1 MSNEQK
7 IDESLKTP
15 SFSMSK
21 YIIYAILPKCNL
33 IYGEVIPS
41 TFIQI
46 ALTINNK
53 PESPEWQK
61 NKSWIGI
68 RTISKITG
76 FNVRTI
82 NRAISVLID
91 IGLIHQSYRGKL
103 KMFQL
108 KNYNI
113 NNQNDLIDFIK
124 SVEKTLLTEIKIDKK
139 EEFRKKFNEL
149 NEKLNLDSQ
158 FHCQQ
163 LLKKIWIPDLL
174 TLKEALKKA
183 ESIYKGSSLFLINL
197 INQQLMFKKEIEETD
212 YIISERE
219 RGLMIGCSQSTLNRY
234 IKAYESAD
242 MIVRES
248 LNGSY
253 HIKLNSKEKIKAEI
267 IQNKGVGNL
276 KMNKDQLICP
286 ICDRICETSRSFNLH
301 LSKQSD
307 AKHLLLN
314 KIRRDKR
321 TSDFEITM
329 MLYEQNKDTFESLE
343 IENVIEEQ
351 IVKTSYM
358 DVPCECK
365 ISCQEC
371 FMDWKKDYFDGCSRP
386 RKQAYIEENNAGS
399 SKAKKQKTNSE
410 SATGF
415 EMIPSVKKVPSED
428 TAPGLLKFFYDLTGK
443 RSPNWGKESKQ
454 IKNLLTSK
462 EQPLSAEEVRV
473 VLRYMTRRGYD
484 DVRFL
489 SSSVTEALL
498 ENEYLQQIET
508 PGTAPFLLKYF
519 YNGHNMEINLQ
530 TFTREVRKIQETMN
544 SGLNYEDTKKVI
556 DYMIDTNCIT
566 INFIGS
572 KRNDALSKK
581 PQNVVVNTN
590 SKTTNNFNNNPSFF
604 DQDFLNILK
613 DELIGGR
620 CNLRKVEEKH
630 KDGAIKLAKQIFMEQ
645 KFTTK
650 FTGFE
655 WLWRTGLELDKEI
668 YEQAYNEVNRTSYLD
683 STINSGKI
691 NEDQLNKYK
700 QLKNKFELWLQKQHN
715 IFHHDMISNN
725 S

>member
-1 MSNEQK
+1 MSNEQNL
-7 IDESLKTP
+7 DESLKTP
-15 SFSMSK
+15 SFSMSN
-21 YIIYAILPKCNL
+21 YILYAILPKCNL

-41 TFIQI
+41 TFFQI

-53 PESPEWQK
+53 SESPEWQK

-76 FNVRTI
+76 FNVRTVNKAVNI
-82 NRAISVLID
+82 LID

-113 NNQNDLIDFIK
+113 NNPNDLIEFIK
-124 SVEKTLLTEIKIDKK
+124 SVEKTLLNEIANDEK
-139 EEFRKKFNEL
+139 ENYMKKFNEL
-149 NEKLNLDSQ
+149 NLKLNLDSQ
-158 FHCQQ
+158 QHCQQ

-174 TLKEALKKA
+174 SLKEVLKKA
-183 ESIYKGSSLFLINL
+183 ESVYKGSSLFLINL
-197 INQQLMFKKEIEETD
+197 MNQQLLFKKEIEETE

-234 IKAYESAD
+234 IKAYESAN
-242 MIVRES
+242 MIIRENQ
-248 LNGSY
+248 NGSY
-253 HIKLNSKEKIKAEI
+253 RIKLNSKEEIKAEV
-267 IQNKGVGNL
+267 IQNKGVKSS
-276 KMNKDQLICP
+276 KMNNNQLICP
-286 ICDRICETSRSFNLH
+286 ICDRVCETARSFNLH

-321 TSDFEITM
+321 TSDFEMTM
-329 MLYEQNKDTFESLE
+329 MLYEQNKDTFESLNDVE
-343 IENVIEEQ
+343 D
-351 IVKTSYM
+351 IVEDNTNKTSYM

-365 ISCQEC
+365 ISCEEC
-371 FMDWKKDYFDGCSRP
+371 FMNWKEDYFDGCSRP
-386 RKQAYIEENNAGS
+386 RKQAYVEEVGI
-399 SKAKKQKTNSE
+399 KKQKRQKTNVE
-410 SATGF
+410 STTGF
-415 EMIPSVKKVPSED
+415 ENIPSVKKAASED

-443 RSPNWGKESKQ
+443 RSPNWGKESRQ
-454 IKNLLTSK
+454 IKNLLISK

-473 VLRYMTRRGYD
+473 VLRYMARRGYD

-508 PGTAPFLLKYF
+508 QGTAPFLLKYF
-519 YNGHNMEINLQ
+519 YDGHNMEINLQ

-544 SGLNYEDTKKVI
+544 SGLSYEDTKKVI

-572 KRNDALSKK
+572 KRNDALSKRV
-581 PQNVVVNTN
+581 QAGVVNTN
-590 SKTTNNFNNNPSFF
+590 SKTINNFNNNPSFF
-604 DQDFLNILK
+604 DQDFLNILR

-620 CNLRKVEEKH
+620 CNLRKVEEKN
-630 KDGAIKLAKQIFMEQ
+630 KEGAINLAKQIFMEQ
-645 KFTTK
+645 KFTNK
-650 FTGFE
+650 FTDFE

-668 YEQAYNEVNRTSYLD
+668 YEKACKEISKTSYLD
-683 STINSGKI
+683 SVINSGKI
-691 NEDQLNKYK
+691 TEEQLNKYK
-700 QLKNKFELWLQKQHN
+700 QLKSKFELWLQKQHD
-715 IFHHDMISNN
+715 IFRNDMISNN